1 MKNITKIFRILAKV
15 HVMVSRVTAH
25 VVVDV
30 MHDVLKGVAQYELK
44 LLFEYLAKDFISS
57 ESILLRIY
65 GPTRINMQGNG
76 LGLNASQTMCLL
88 KNITLIFGFVVSEE
102 NNHWNLLLLLLDI
115 VKIVF
120 SPSITEVMT
129 VYFRFLIEEHHKSFK
144 ELYPTHNLIPKHH
157 LMIHYPGV
165 IQKIGPLIHVWT
177 MRYEAK
183 HTFFKSSIK
192 NFKNVTK
199 SASWL

>member
-1 MKNITKIFRILAKV
+1 
-15 HVMVSRVTAH
+15 
-25 VVVDV
+25 
-30 MHDVLKGVAQYELK
+30 
-44 LLFEYLAKDFISS
+44 
-57 ESILLRIY
+57 
-65 GPTRINMQGNG
+65 MQGNR

-88 KNITLIFGFVVSEE
+88 KNITLIFGDVVSEE
-102 NNHWNLLLLLLDI
+102 DEHWNLLLLLLDI
-115 VKIVF
+115 VKIIF
-120 SPSITEVMT
+120 SPSITEGVT
-129 VYFRFLIEEHHKSFK
+129 VYLRYLIEEHHKLFK

-165 IQKIGPLIHVWT
+165 IQTIGPLIHVWT

-199 SASWL
+199 SLALKHQLAVAYHWESINVKGIESGPVKSKKNVIWIMMNWSVNIFKLISLKLYIVLHG